1 MGLIVN
7 SVFDVKRFESE
18 NRVSRLTL
26 SEIPKMLEAASIPAI
41 VQGGMFRPEQPT
53 ELPEGTRVHLVVQ
66 LVPAKELTFAEKF
79 ARFEELRARSPIHA
93 GGEKFRREDLY
104 DRR

>member
-1 MGLIVN
+1 
-7 SVFDVKRFESE
+7 
-18 NRVSRLTL
+18 
-26 SEIPKMLEAASIPAI
+26 MLDAASIPAI

-53 ELPEGTRVHLVVQ
+53 ALPEGTRVNLVVQ
-66 LVPAKELTFAEKF
+66 PLPAKELSFAERF
-79 ARFEELRARSPIHA
+79 ARFEELRARSPIRA